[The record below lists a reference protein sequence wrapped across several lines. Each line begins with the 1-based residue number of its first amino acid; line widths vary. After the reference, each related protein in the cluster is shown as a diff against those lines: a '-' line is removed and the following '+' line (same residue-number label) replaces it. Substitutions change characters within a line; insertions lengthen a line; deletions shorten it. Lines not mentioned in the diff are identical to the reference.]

1 MSDMS
6 PYLRA
11 RHATRPAILAQRL
24 LAREQDRAGTLAAE
38 CDELLSLTRELLVAT
53 GHARLLAD
61 DTRPQADD
69 ARVLAHDAPPL
80 AHDAPP
86 LAHDAPP
93 LAHDDG
99 EAPGTLLDAYAEAAM
114 AWARVVGS
122 LMALGGTLLDQGE
135 WNEVRRL
142 AAVLADA
149 GEDNAAADLRTQLGK
164 AVWDLYLD
172 QLRRIHAQMRP
183 AEIATSLATL
193 RAVLHEIPED
203 FPDRNREVNR
213 LLVPVASAIH
223 ALLQARAA
231 GIPPDSRVAH
241 IAAGGVARYP
251 EIVAISL
258 DELCAE
264 FEGLHD

>member
-24 LAREQDRAGTLAAE
+24 LAREQDRAGTLTAE

-53 GHARLLAD
+53 GHVRL
-61 DTRPQADD
+61 QADD
-69 ARVLAHDAPPL
+69 ARRLPDDARL
-80 AHDAPP
+80 QADDAR
-86 LAHDAPP
+86 LQADH
-93 LAHDDG
+93 DG
-99 EAPGTLLDAYAEAAM
+99 EAPGILLDAYAEAAM

-122 LMALGGTLLDQGE
+122 LMALGGTLLDRGE

-142 AAVLADA
+142 AAVLADG
-149 GEDNAAADLRTQLGK
+149 GEENAAADLRTQLGK

-223 ALLQARAA
+223 ALLQARPA

>member
-53 GHARLLAD
+53 GHARLQAD
-61 DTRPQADD
+61 DTRPQSHDD
-69 ARVLAHDAPPL
+69 ARVLAHD
-80 AHDAPP
+80 
-86 LAHDAPP
+86 
-93 LAHDDG
+93 DG
-99 EAPGTLLDAYAEAAM
+99 EASGTLLDAYAEAAM

>member
-6 PYLRA
+6 PYLRV

-24 LAREQDRAGTLAAE
+24 LTRERERAGTLAAE
-38 CDELLSLTRELLVAT
+38 CDELLALTRELLIAT
-53 GHARLLAD
+53 GRARLLAG
-61 DTRPQADD
+61 DT
-69 ARVLAHDAPPL
+69 
-80 AHDAPP
+80 
-86 LAHDAPP
+86 
-93 LAHDDG
+93 G
-99 EAPGTLLDAYAEAAM
+99 PGAEQTPDTLVDAYAEAAM

-122 LMALGGTLLDQGE
+122 LMTLGGTLLDLGE
-135 WNEVRRL
+135 WDEARRL

-164 AVWDLYLD
+164 ALWDRYYD
-172 QLRRIHAQMRP
+172 KLRCIRP
-183 AEIATSLATL
+183 RMTPPEIATSLATL
-193 RAVLHEIPED
+193 RAVLLEVPDD

-223 ALLQARAA
+223 ALLQTRP
-231 GIPPDSRVAH
+231 GEILLDSRVGH

-251 EIVAISL
+251 EIVATSL

>member
-53 GHARLLAD
+53 GHARLQAGD
-61 DTRPQADD
+61 ARPQADD
-69 ARVLAHDAPPL
+69 DA
-80 AHDAPP
+80 
-86 LAHDAPP
+86 
-93 LAHDDG
+93 
-99 EAPGTLLDAYAEAAM
+99 EASGTVLDAYAEAAM

-122 LMALGGTLLDQGE
+122 LMALGGTLLDRGE

-183 AEIATSLATL
+183 TEIATSLATL

>member
-53 GHARLLAD
+53 GHARL
-61 DTRPQADD
+61 QADD
-69 ARVLAHDAPPL
+69 ARVLAHN
-80 AHDAPP
+80 
-86 LAHDAPP
+86 
-93 LAHDDG
+93 DG

>member
-80 AHDAPP
+80 AHD
-86 LAHDAPP
+86 
-93 LAHDDG
+93 DG
-99 EAPGTLLDAYAEAAM
+99 EASGTLLDAYAEAAM

>member
-53 GHARLLAD
+53 GHARLLSD
-61 DTRPQADD
+61 DD
-69 ARVLAHDAPPL
+69 ARLTACDARSLP
-80 AHDAPP
+80 
-86 LAHDAPP
+86 
-93 LAHDDG
+93 DDG
-99 EAPGTLLDAYAEAAM
+99 AASGMLLDAYAEAAT

-149 GEDNAAADLRTQLGK
+149 GEDNAAVDLRTQLGK

-183 AEIATSLATL
+183 EEIATSLATL

-223 ALLQARAA
+223 ALLKVRAA

>member
-1 MSDMS
+1 MTEIS
-6 PYLRA
+6 PYLRV

-24 LAREQDRAGTLAAE
+24 LTREHDRAGTLAAE
-38 CDELLSLTRELLVAT
+38 CEEILTLTRELLMTT
-53 GHARLLAD
+53 GRARLLAD
-61 DTRPQADD
+61 DIA
-69 ARVLAHDAPPL
+69 
-80 AHDAPP
+80 
-86 LAHDAPP
+86 
-93 LAHDDG
+93 
-99 EAPGTLLDAYAEAAM
+99 EAPATLLDAYAEAAM

-122 LMALGGTLLDQGE
+122 LMALGGTLLDRGE

-149 GEDNAAADLRTQLGK
+149 GEDNAAADLRIQLGK

-172 QLRRIHAQMRP
+172 QLRRIHARMAP
-183 AEIATSLATL
+183 AEIAASLATL

-203 FPDRNREVNR
+203 FADRNREVNR
-213 LLVPVASAIH
+213 LLVPVASAIQ
-223 ALLQARAA
+223 ALLRARAA
-231 GIPPDSRVAH
+231 EIPPDSRVGH

-264 FEGLHD
+264 FEGLHG

>member
-53 GHARLLAD
+53 GHARLQAD
-61 DTRPQADD
+61 DARPQADD
-69 ARVLAHDAPPL
+69 ARVLADDARVL
-80 AHDAPP
+80 AY
-86 LAHDAPP
+86 
-93 LAHDDG
+93 DDG
-99 EAPGTLLDAYAEAAM
+99 EASGTLLDAYAEAAM

-183 AEIATSLATL
+183 VEIATSLATL

>member
-1 MSDMS
+1 MTEMSAS

-24 LAREQDRAGTLAAE
+24 LVRERDRAGTLAAE
-38 CDELLSLTRELLVAT
+38 CEELLALTRELLMAA
-53 GHARLLAD
+53 GRARLLVAD
-61 DTRPQADD
+61 A
-69 ARVLAHDAPPL
+69 
-80 AHDAPP
+80 
-86 LAHDAPP
+86 
-93 LAHDDG
+93 G
-99 EAPGTLLDAYAEAAM
+99 PGVGTVVSAGQDQNTLLDAYAEAGL

-122 LMALGGTLLDQGE
+122 LMALGGTLLDRGE
-135 WNEVRRL
+135 WDEVRRL

-149 GEDNAAADLRTQLGK
+149 GEDNAAVDLRTQLGK
-164 AVWDLYLD
+164 AVWDQYHD
-172 QLRRIHAQMRP
+172 RLRRIRVAMTP
-183 AEIATSLATL
+183 MEIADSLATL
-193 RAVLHEIPED
+193 RAVLREVPED

-223 ALLQARAA
+223 ALLRARSAE
-231 GIPPDSRVAH
+231 IPPDSRVGH

-258 DELCAE
+258 DELAAE

>member
-53 GHARLLAD
+53 GHARL
-61 DTRPQADD
+61 QADD
-69 ARVLAHDAPPL
+69 ARV
-80 AHDAPP
+80 
-86 LAHDAPP
+86 

-122 LMALGGTLLDQGE
+122 LMALGWTLLDQGE

-213 LLVPVASAIH
+213 LLAPLAAAI
-223 ALLQARAA
+223 LGVIRDR
-231 GIPPDSRVAH
+231 GIQMPYDSRVEH
-241 IAAGGVARYP
+241 IATGGVAKYP
-251 EIVAISL
+251 DIVTISL
-258 DELCAE
+258 DELSAE
-264 FEGLHD
+264 FEGLCR

>member
-69 ARVLAHDAPPL
+69 ARVLAHDAPS
-80 AHDAPP
+80 
-86 LAHDAPP
+86 

-99 EAPGTLLDAYAEAAM
+99 EASGTLLDAYAEAAM

>member
-53 GHARLLAD
+53 GHARLQAD
-61 DTRPQADD
+61 DARPQADD
-69 ARVLAHDAPPL
+69 ARE
-80 AHDAPP
+80 

-99 EAPGTLLDAYAEAAM
+99 EASGTLLDAYAEAAM